1 MKKLLIIFLMFLSLP
16 CFAGNLLQQE
26 DEVRFVREMTKEQQE
41 TFPNYPKQYLI
52 KQDYEAYFN
61 GGDSFYGEIANTIK
75 DISKTNIPNKE
86 LNLDYLKLVRN
97 KMQIISTM
105 PQNSN
110 INPVQ
115 SKIIIE
121 DNDYKKLDKKVREI
135 IIFANILF
143 E

>member
-1 MKKLLIIFLMFLSLP
+1 MFLSLP

-26 DEVRFVREMTKEQQE
+26 DEVRFAREIAKAQE
-41 TFPNYPKQYLI
+41 DFPNYPKQYLI

-61 GGDSFYGEIANTIK
+61 GGDSIYGEIVNMIK
-75 DISKTNIPNKE
+75 DISKINMPNKE
-86 LNLDYLKLVRN
+86 LNLDYLKLIRN
-97 KMQIISTM
+97 KMQIIATI